1 MQLQLPRLILRW
13 VNENRGTLSIQ
24 SFIIKTLTESQN
36 FKNYEEQ
43 YEQQSKQ
50 KQ

>member
-36 FKNYEEQ
+36 FKNYEE
-43 YEQQSKQ
+43 ENGSKER
-50 KQ
+50 K

>member
-24 SFIIKTLTESQN
+24 SFIIKALTESQN

-43 YEQQSKQ
+43 YGSKER
-50 KQ
+50 K

>member
-13 VNENRGTLSIQ
+13 INENRGTLSIQ
-24 SFIIKTLTESQN
+24 SFIIKTLTETQN

-43 YEQQSKQ
+43 YGNQERK
-50 KQ
+50 